1 MIIMV
6 KQFVNRERELE
17 WMEEQH
23 AEESAFMIIYGR
35 RRVGKTELI
44 KEFVGQKDHVY
55 FLATKKS
62 ERENIKDL
70 QGQMAEYLD
79 DVVFNDIEFD
89 GWEPLFKEFLKR
101 IDEDVVIAVDEFP
114 YLIELN
120 DSVPS
125 VFQKIWDE
133 SLKGKDVTLILCGS
147 SIGMMETHVLGYK
160 SPLYGRRTGQWK
172 LKPFRFAELKNFFP
186 DKYVEERLRFYSF
199 LDGIPHYLDLMDA
212 DKDVDWNLKNKLMK
226 KGAYLY
232 EETENLLV
240 QEVRKPGNYFSILH
254 AIAEGNTRYGEICN
268 RAGLSKSIVSQ
279 YLKNLRDLHVVEK
292 EFPITQN
299 KESRNALY
307 KLTDNYYDFW
317 FEFIYTHKSMLEEG
331 KIDKVLKN
339 EENNLRIHTS
349 FVFEQVCMEYLQG
362 DWDKVGRWWRGGEEI
377 DVVGLRGDNE
387 IVLGECKWSKNKVGV
402 GVFYDLK
409 EKAGKVRWGG
419 KDRKERY
426 ILFSKS
432 GFEDELRGVKEDVEL
447 VDMNRLEEVF

>member
-1 MIIMV
+1 MI

-23 AEESAFMIIYGR
+23 SEDSAFMIIYGR

-44 KEFVGQKDHVY
+44 KEFVKEKGHVY
-55 FLATKKS
+55 YLATKKS

-79 DVVFNDIEFD
+79 DEVFDDIEFD

-101 IDEDVVIAVDEFP
+101 REEGVVIAVDEFP

-133 SLKGKDVTLILCGS
+133 NLKGNDVTLILCGS

-172 LKPFRFAELKNFFP
+172 LKPFRFAELKEFFP
-186 DKYVEERLRFYSF
+186 DKDVEERLRFYSF
-199 LDGIPHYLDLMDA
+199 LDGIPQYLDLMDA
-212 DKDVDWNLKNKLMK
+212 DKNVDWNLKNKLMK

-232 EETENLLV
+232 EEAENLLV
-240 QEVRKPGNYFSILH
+240 QEVRKLSNYFSILH

-268 RAGLSKSIVSQ
+268 RAGLSKSLVSQ

-292 EFPITQN
+292 EFPVTQN

-317 FEFIYTHKSMLEEG
+317 FEFIYSHRSMLEEG
-331 KIDKVLKN
+331 KIKKVLKN
-339 EENNLRIHTS
+339 EEKNIKRHTS
-349 FVFEQVCMEYLQG
+349 FVFEQVCREYLQG
-362 DWDKVGRWWRGGEEI
+362 DWDKVGRWWRKGEEI
-377 DVVGLRGDNE
+377 DVAGLRGDDE
-387 IVLGECKWSKNKVGV
+387 IIFGECKWSKNKVGV

-409 EKAGKVRWGG
+409 EKAGKVRGGG
-419 KDRKERY
+419 KDRNERF
-426 ILFSKS
+426 ILF
-432 GFEDELRGVKEDVEL
+432 
-447 VDMNRLEEVF
+447 